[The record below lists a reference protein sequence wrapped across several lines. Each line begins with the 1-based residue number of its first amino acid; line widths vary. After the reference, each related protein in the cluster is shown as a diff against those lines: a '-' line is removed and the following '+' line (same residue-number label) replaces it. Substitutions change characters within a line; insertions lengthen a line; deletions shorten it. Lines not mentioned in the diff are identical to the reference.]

1 MPLNASLIR
10 RREADISSKMQ
21 AAALPEALKR
31 VYANRGIIDPA
42 ALSLTLDQLHPPQQL
57 KGIAEAAEL
66 LADAIEGDGRVL
78 IIGDFDADGA
88 TSSAMAVSVLR
99 QMGLREVAYLVP
111 NRFEFGYG
119 LTPEIVELAAAQMP
133 DLIVTVDNGISS
145 VEGVAAAQ
153 AMGISVL
160 VTDHHL
166 PGSQLPTAEVIVNPN
181 QPGCAFPS
189 KALAGVGV
197 MFYVLSA
204 LRAELRERR
213 WFDSQGLS
221 EPNLGDALDLV
232 ALGTVADVVPL
243 DRNNRILVAAGLARI
258 RSGRARPGI
267 EALFEV
273 AGKDHRQATSTDLG
287 FIVGPRLNAAGRL
300 DDMSIGIECLLAES
314 SMEARERAETL
325 HRLNR
330 ERRNIEQSM
339 EHDALEQLTTLEL
352 DSNTLPFAMVLFDP
366 GWHQGVIGILASRV
380 RERVHRPTVIFA
392 EVGEGMLKGSGRSIP
407 GLHLRDVLDLVA
419 TRHPGLLSKF
429 GGHAMAAGLTL
440 AKDDLHRFTEALE
453 AAVAETLNHVPPQ
466 AVEDSDGALGAGDL
480 GLQLAESLSAGG
492 PWGQHFPEPTFDGV
506 FDVLQHRIVG
516 EKHLKLTLAAQGAE
530 IGGIAFNIDVNDWQV
545 KPLKRIHALYR
556 LDINEY
562 RGERNPQLVIQSFW
576 PADAD
581 SPVG

>member
-10 RREADISSKMQ
+10 RRAADISSKLQ

-31 VYANRGIIDPA
+31 VYANRGITDPA
-42 ALSLTLDQLHPPQQL
+42 ALSLTLDQLHPPQHL
-57 KGIAEAAEL
+57 KGVAEAAEL
-66 LADAIEGDGRVL
+66 LADAIEGGGRVL

-145 VEGVAAAQ
+145 FEGVAAAQ

-166 PGSQLPTAEVIVNPN
+166 PGAQLPTAEVIVNPN

-440 AKDDLHRFTEALE
+440 EKDDLHRFTEALE

-516 EKHLKLTLAAQGAE
+516 EKHLKLTLAAQGVE

>member
-1 MPLNASLIR
+1 MPLSASLIR
-10 RREADISSKMQ
+10 RRAADISSKLQ

-31 VYANRGIIDPA
+31 VYANRGITDPA
-42 ALSLTLDQLHPPQQL
+42 ELSLTLDQLHPPQQL
-57 KGIAEAAEL
+57 KGIEEAADL

-153 AMGISVL
+153 AIGISVL

-166 PGSQLPTAEVIVNPN
+166 PGAQLPTAEVIVNPN

-273 AGKDHRQATSTDLG
+273 AGKDYRQATSTDLG

-330 ERRNIEQSM
+330 ERRDIEQSM
-339 EHDALEQLTTLEL
+339 EHDALEQLATLEL
-352 DSNTLPFAMVLFDP
+352 DSDALPFAMVLFDP

-453 AAVAETLNHVPPQ
+453 AAVAETLSHVPPQ

-576 PADAD
+576 PADAN
-581 SPVG
+581 S

>member
-1 MPLNASLIR
+1 MPLSASLIR
-10 RREADISSKMQ
+10 RRAADISSKLQ

-31 VYANRGIIDPA
+31 VYANRGITDPA

-57 KGIAEAAEL
+57 KGIEEAAEL

-153 AMGISVL
+153 AIGISVL

-166 PGSQLPTAEVIVNPN
+166 PGAQLPTAEVIVNPN

-273 AGKDHRQATSTDLG
+273 AGKDYRQATSTDLG

-330 ERRNIEQSM
+330 ERRDIEQSM
-339 EHDALEQLTTLEL
+339 EHDALEQLATLEL
-352 DSNTLPFAMVLFDP
+352 DSDALPFAMVLFDP

-440 AKDDLHRFTEALE
+440 AKGDLHQFTEALE
-453 AAVAETLNHVPPQ
+453 AAVAETLSHVPPQ

-506 FDVLQHRIVG
+506 FDVMQYRIVG
-516 EKHLKLTLAAQGAE
+516 EKHLKLTLAAEGAE
-530 IGGIAFNIDVNDWQV
+530 IGGIAFNIDVNGWQAR
-545 KPLKRIHALYR
+545 PLKRIHALYR

-576 PADAD
+576 PADANSSD
-581 SPVG
+581 G

>member
-10 RREADISSKMQ
+10 RREADISSKLQ

-213 WFDSQGLS
+213 WFDSQGFS

-273 AGKDHRQATSTDLG
+273 AGKDYRQATATDLG

-314 SMEARERAETL
+314 SMGARERAETL

-330 ERRNIEQSM
+330 ERRDIEQSM
-339 EHDALEQLTTLEL
+339 EHDALEQLAKLEL
-352 DSNTLPFAMVLFDP
+352 DSDALPFAMVLFDS

-440 AKDDLHRFTEALE
+440 AKGDLHQFTEALE
-453 AAVAETLNHVPPQ
+453 AAVAETLSHVPPQ

-516 EKHLKLTLAAQGAE
+516 EKHLKLTLAAEGAE
-530 IGGIAFNIDVNDWQV
+530 IGGIAFNIDVNGWQAR
-545 KPLKRIHALYR
+545 PLKRIHTLYR
-556 LDINEY
+556 LEVNEY

-576 PADAD
+576 PADAN
-581 SPVG
+581 S

>member
-1 MPLNASLIR
+1 VPLNASLIR
-10 RREADISSKMQ
+10 RRAADISSKLQ

-31 VYANRGIIDPA
+31 VYANRGITDPA

-57 KGIAEAAEL
+57 KGIEEAAEL

-153 AMGISVL
+153 AIGISVL

-166 PGSQLPTAEVIVNPN
+166 PGAQLPTAEVIVNPN

-273 AGKDHRQATSTDLG
+273 AGKDYRQATSTDLG

-330 ERRNIEQSM
+330 ERRDIEQSM
-339 EHDALEQLTTLEL
+339 EHDALEQLATLEL
-352 DSNTLPFAMVLFDP
+352 DSDALPFAMVLFDP

-440 AKDDLHRFTEALE
+440 AKGDLHQFTEALE
-453 AAVAETLNHVPPQ
+453 AAVAETLSHVPPQ

-506 FDVLQHRIVG
+506 FDVMQHRIVG
-516 EKHLKLTLAAQGAE
+516 EKHLKLTLAAEGAE
-530 IGGIAFNIDVNDWQV
+530 IGGIAFNIDVKGWQAR
-545 KPLKRIHALYR
+545 PLKRIHALYR

-576 PADAD
+576 PADANSSD
-581 SPVG
+581 G